1 MIVIEKKGSE
11 DRKINPGATNLGYI
25 AKEST

>member
-11 DRKINPGATNLGYI
+11 DGTINTGATNLGYI
-25 AKEST
+25 AKEIR